1 MEKSVLKCLFIGA
14 MVFVFWLVSLSIMG
28 IVNDR
33 NELSEATQTEIAES
47 WSKRQ
52 DFVGPI
58 ICVPVIDE
66 SKENALPYTC
76 MYVLPER
83 LEMTSDIESEILH
96 RGIFDASVYRTR
108 ISGKG
113 TFNLKEMKLQG
124 VMAGSSKP
132 IRYDWSNAQ
141 IIAAIGDRRGIEEGL
156 KVKIGDNALE
166 LNQFFYNYGNTNL
179 ENVFYRSSEPICKVA
194 DLTALLNDEAVPF
207 EITAELKGS
216 HELNISPIGQ
226 TSVITMQGNCQDP
239 SFNGFMLPSNREVT
253 DNGFKAT
260 WKISSLN
267 RNDVDQVF
275 YAGNQQ
281 QGFQS
286 IGTKLLIQGGQYTQ
300 TNRALKYSFLVL
312 LLSLVSVF
320 VAEMCVKRSINI
332 LSYLLIGA
340 ALVLFYLML
349 LSFSEWIGFTM
360 SYFLSALLILG
371 MVYLYLK
378 AIIKENHVAMAAC
391 MFMALIGTL
400 GLFVILGV
408 AMFFSLRFVSEKKM
422 E

>member
-1 MEKSVLKCLFIGA
+1 MADFQKNRIIHYISFIQDSAEKCCLILRILELPNHFTQKIEGFIHRKSESFASCIFVPIFAPKKTTKTIKIMEKSVLKCLFIGA

-156 KVKIGDNALE
+156 KVKIGDKDLE

-179 ENVFYRSSEPICKVA
+179 ENVF
-194 DLTALLNDEAVPF
+194 
-207 EITAELKGS
+207 
-216 HELNISPIGQ
+216 H
-226 TSVITMQGNCQDP
+226 
-239 SFNGFMLPSNREVT
+239 
-253 DNGFKAT
+253 
-260 WKISSLN
+260 
-267 RNDVDQVF
+267 
-275 YAGNQQ
+275 
-281 QGFQS
+281 
-286 IGTKLLIQGGQYTQ
+286 
-300 TNRALKYSFLVL
+300 
-312 LLSLVSVF
+312 
-320 VAEMCVKRSINI
+320 
-332 LSYLLIGA
+332 
-340 ALVLFYLML
+340 
-349 LSFSEWIGFTM
+349 
-360 SYFLSALLILG
+360 
-371 MVYLYLK
+371 
-378 AIIKENHVAMAAC
+378 
-391 MFMALIGTL
+391 
-400 GLFVILGV
+400 
-408 AMFFSLRFVSEKKM
+408 
-422 E
+422 